1 MTTEPELTPARLEE
15 MQECFERALELD
27 SDNREEFL
35 RTLEGRDTRLAATV
49 RGLLRAHLS
58 TSRDLKSPVAEAAIR
73 AADQDDGWIGARV
86 GVYRVVRRIGA
97 GGMGTVYEASRE
109 DDQFRHRVAIKF
121 LHRHAGSEAAH
132 RRFRDE
138 RQILAS
144 LQHPHIAALLDGGVT
159 ADHQP
164 YFVMEYLEGEPITR
178 WCDERQRS
186 VAARLE
192 LFLQVCSAVQYAHQS
207 LVVHRDLKPGNIL
220 VTPDGVVKLLD
231 FGIAKLLRDDGEDAT
246 ATQAGARAYTPNYAS
261 PEQLLGLPVGTRSDV
276 YALGVVLYEL
286 LTGTRPFE
294 LAGKS
299 VIELERLVSSAT
311 PAKPSAAI
319 VDAHVANLGARS
331 IARARTRVV
340 GDLDAIVLKAL
351 RTEPERRYGSAEE
364 LAAEVRRHLE
374 GLPVQAR
381 PESMGYRLGKLI
393 RRHRME
399 TAAIGLAVASL
410 VGGIVATSIKASEA
424 IRERERVSE
433 VKEFLTTMLGAANPA
448 SFGRD
453 VQVRVVLDSA
463 VVRADALK
471 HRPELEGEI
480 RVIIGGTY
488 LALGEFELGE
498 AQFRRE
504 LAIQRELSPNGSR
517 AVAMALGRV
526 SAALEQQGR
535 YAEADSVLIQATA
548 QFDRFIPLD
557 DPARA
562 DHLDLQGRVLTRL
575 GRMAEAEPLLAEAL
589 DIHLRTLPVNDSARG
604 YAFAN
609 LGMVR
614 SELGRNASAE
624 SLLIQAVA
632 ASKRAH
638 GEVHPLVAAIL
649 SPLAT
654 VQERAG
660 AVDRADS
667 TFREAL
673 AMREKLLG
681 PEHPDYAWTMFS
693 YADHLLLVGRNAE
706 SAAWCRKVLALR
718 GKTLSDA
725 HPAVS
730 TAMSLLGRALGRMDS
745 LAAGGRWL
753 RESLA
758 VRQANFPKGHWLI
771 ASSESILGEHLV
783 LEKRYAEAEQRLL
796 ASEQKLLAARGEE
809 APVMQDARNRLV
821 RLYEAWGRP
830 AQAEAW
836 RARLRKKASG

>member
-1 MTTEPELTPARLEE
+1 MTEPALTPARLGE
-15 MQECFERALELD
+15 MQECFEQALELD
-27 SDNREEFL
+27 PESRETFL
-35 RTLEGRDTRLAATV
+35 ERLEGRDARLASTV

-58 TSRDLKSPVAEAAIR
+58 TGRELKSPVRDAAGYVTNPGD
-73 AADQDDGWIGARV
+73 AWIGERV
-86 GVYRVVRRIGA
+86 GVYRVVRLIGA
-97 GGMGTVYEASRE
+97 GGMGTVYEAARE

-144 LQHPHIAALLDGGVT
+144 LQHPNIAGLLDGGVT
-159 ADHQP
+159 PDHQP
-164 YFVMEYLEGEPITR
+164 YFVMEYLEGEPITS
-178 WCDERQRS
+178 WCDERSLS
-186 VAARLE
+186 VAARLD
-192 LFLQVCSAVQYAHQS
+192 LFGQVCAAVQYAHQS

-220 VTPDGVVKLLD
+220 VTKDGVVKLLD
-231 FGIAKLLRDDGEDAT
+231 FGIAKLLRDDGEDST
-246 ATQAGARAYTPNYAS
+246 ATEAGGRAYTPNYAS

-286 LTGTRPFE
+286 LTGERPFD
-294 LAGKS
+294 LYGKPA
-299 VIELERLVSSAT
+299 VEVQRLIAMVT
-311 PAKPSAAI
+311 PVKPSAAI
-319 VDAHVANLGARS
+319 AEAQVPALGERS
-331 IARARTRVV
+331 MARARARVA

-351 RTEPERRYGSAEE
+351 RKEPERRYGSVEE
-364 LAAEVRRHLE
+364 FAADVRRHRE
-374 GLPVQAR
+374 GRPVAAR

-393 RRHRME
+393 RRRRIE
-399 TAAIGLAVASL
+399 TAAISLAGASL
-410 VGGIVATSIKASEA
+410 IAGIVTTSIKAREA
-424 IRERERVSE
+424 IRERERVTE

-471 HRPELEGEI
+471 QRPELEGEI

-488 LALGEFELGE
+488 LSLGEFELAE
-498 AQFRRE
+498 KQFRRE
-504 LAIQRELSPNGSR
+504 LAIQQALSPDGSR
-517 AVAMALGRV
+517 AVVMALGRV
-526 SAALEQQGR
+526 SSALEQQGN
-535 YAEADSVLIQATA
+535 YAAADSVLSQATA
-548 QFDRFIPLD
+548 QFSRFIPLD

-562 DHLDLQGRVLTRL
+562 DHLDLRGRVLVRL
-575 GRMAEAEPLLAEAL
+575 GRVAEAEVLLALAL
-589 DIHLRTLPVNDSARG
+589 DLQLRTHPVNDSARG
-604 YAFAN
+604 YAYAN

-624 SLLIQAVA
+624 SLLVQAVA

-660 AVDRADS
+660 AMDRADS

-681 PEHPDYAWTMFS
+681 AEHPDYAWTMFS
-693 YADHLLLVGRNAE
+693 YADHLMLVGKNAE
-706 SAAWCRKVLALR
+706 SAVWCRKVLALR

-725 HPAVS
+725 HPAIS
-730 TAMSLLGRALGRMDS
+730 TAMAVLGRVLGRMDS
-745 LAAGGRWL
+745 LEAGGRWL

-758 VRQANFPKGHWLI
+758 VRQANYPKGHWLI

-783 LEKRYAEAEQRLL
+783 LEKRFAEAEQRLL
-796 ASEQKLLAARGEE
+796 SSEQKLLAARGED
-809 APVMQDARNRLV
+809 APVIQDARNRIV
-821 RLYEAWGRP
+821 KLYETWGKP
-830 AQAEAW
+830 AETAQW
-836 RARLRKKASG
+836 RGRLKKVF